1 MLSHPPEFTIGAILD
16 SYLGFEPVYDDRSST
31 DGLLKRFFKLRK
43 CTNFME
49 TLARTFIGI
58 DVSKDDLVTAFPCE
72 REQWDVVNF
81 GNAAAGIAA
90 LVEKVKEL
98 PAPHVVLEAT
108 GNYSMKVVFA
118 LCENQVPVSVLN
130 PKQSKG
136 FIQGVLLST
145 TKTDA
150 KDACALALYGQLN
163 RPKPYH
169 LPSDKM
175 LEVSQLRTFLKQL
188 KKQHGSIANQ
198 LHALEFHVSP
208 LAYVVESLGKSLA
221 FCQSQIQETEQR
233 LLSVSQD
240 CFAQA
245 YELASSVVGVGP
257 AIAQALL
264 IATNGLREFDNAK
277 QLAKFVGVCA
287 TQFESGSSI
296 KKRGSIAKSGDPNLR
311 ALLYMGARSAKRYNQ
326 PCKELYERLRGR
338 GKCHKV
344 AMLAVCNK
352 MLRQVFAVVKSGVEF
367 DNEYHLKN
375 EKAA

>member
-1 MLSHPPEFTIGAILD
+1 MDALP
-16 SYLGFEPVYDDRSST
+16 
-31 DGLLKRFFKLRK
+31 K
-43 CTNFME
+43 
-49 TLARTFIGI
+49 TFIGI
-58 DVSKDDLVTAFPCE
+58 DVSKDDLVAAFPLAP
-72 REQWDVVNF
+72 EQWEVEKFDNTD
-81 GNAAAGIAA
+81 AGIAA

-108 GNYSMKVVFA
+108 GNYSMKAVFA

-163 RPKPYH
+163 KPKPYH

-175 LEVSQLRTFLKQL
+175 LEITQLRVYLKQL
-188 KKQHGSIANQ
+188 KKQQASIANQ
-198 LHALEFHVSP
+198 LHALEFHVRP
-208 LAYVVESLGKSLA
+208 LAYVRESLKESQAL
-221 FCQSQIQETEQR
+221 CKRQIQDTEKR
-233 LLSVSQD
+233 LLRISED
-240 CFAQA
+240 CFDEA
-245 YELASSVVGVGP
+245 YQLATSVVGVGP

-264 IATNGLREFDNAK
+264 IATNGLQDFENAK

-287 TQFESGSSI
+287 TQCESGSSI
-296 KKRGSIAKSGDPNLR
+296 KKRGGISKTGGPNLR
-311 ALLYMGARSAKRYNQ
+311 ALLYMGARSAKRFNQ

>member
-1 MLSHPPEFTIGAILD
+1 
-16 SYLGFEPVYDDRSST
+16 
-31 DGLLKRFFKLRK
+31 
-43 CTNFME
+43 ME
-49 TLARTFIGI
+49 SLPKTFIGI
-58 DVSKDDLVTAFPCE
+58 DVSKDTLVTAIPTE
-72 REQWDVVNF
+72 KEQWEVVNF
-81 GNAAAGIAA
+81 DNNEGGIAA
-90 LVEKVKEL
+90 LVQKVKEL
-98 PAPHVVLEAT
+98 SAPQVVLEAT
-108 GNYSMKVVFA
+108 GNYSMKVAFA

-136 FIQGVLLST
+136 FIEGVLLST

-150 KDACALALYGQLN
+150 KDACALALYGQFN
-163 RPKPYH
+163 KPKPYH

-175 LEVSQLRTFLKQL
+175 LEITQLRVHLKQL
-188 KKQHGSIANQ
+188 KKQQAALVSQ
-198 LHALEFHVSP
+198 LHALEFHVRP
-208 LAYVVESLGKSLA
+208 LAYVRDSLQESLAL
-221 FCQSQIQETEQR
+221 CRRQIQDTEQR
-233 LLSVSQD
+233 LVTVSEE
-240 CFAQA
+240 CFDDA
-245 YELASSVVGVGP
+245 YELATSVVGVGP

-264 IATNGLREFDNAK
+264 IAANGFREFGNAK

-287 TQFESGSSI
+287 TQCESGSSI
-296 KKRGSIAKSGDPNLR
+296 KKRGSISKTGDPNLR

-352 MLRQVFAVVKSGVEF
+352 MLRQVFAVVRSGVPF